1 MAPDKSTITNATKIA
16 DPKMMSSKLS
26 SPLLPSQKAQQE
38 LWLEEAKAVLP
49 HNANQH
55 LITQIAAIIYAAPHL
70 HLIAKRLA
78 NTHPQDAEGAANAH
92 YEGILSDAESA
103 LSEAIDNAYDEA
115 TLMSALR
122 HYRYRCF
129 FALALSELTGHITS
143 ARQSYHLSQCAEI
156 ALRLILTRL
165 CDMMRFDKARIV
177 ILAMGKLGAEE
188 LNYSSD
194 IDLIILY
201 KTSQLDNEADK
212 AVKITKQLVQIFQTQ
227 TADGFA
233 WRVDLRLRPDPG
245 ATEIALSYE
254 AAISYYESV
263 ARSWERAVF
272 VRARPVAGNCDLGHA
287 FLQAISPFIWR
298 RQLDYSLLGD
308 MTNWITHYPM
318 SKDGTAF
325 DVKKGAFA
333 IRHIEMMT
341 SLLQLLHGGRDKAL
355 RTHRT
360 DIALQSLGHSGHISD
375 HDSQQAI
382 FLYWQ
387 WRAIEHRLQYCR
399 DTHIYQLPK
408 SPQEFQQFA
417 RFAGFETSKDL
428 YDYLI
433 SMQELTKKHANH
445 RVIKDLIAAHIGA
458 RQKGVWPADEDSQK
472 SYLQQ
477 MGFTRPEQAMQMIES
492 WLSGRYNATRS
503 ERARTTLT
511 NLLPVVIEQ
520 LAKGDDID
528 SHFIGFAQFL
538 ESLPAGVQVFSLLHQ
553 HPQLIK
559 LISNFTL
566 GAPALMHDLT
576 QHPHIFEQML
586 GDAFFA
592 PLSSHQDFTTTLAT
606 LTADKPPEMQ
616 LDAIRLFA
624 KEAKFRAEAHILTYP
639 ENAEEAHGYLSE
651 LADAC
656 LLASFQVTMSAFE
669 ADYGKVP
676 ESELAILLLGRA
688 GEKRLT
694 PQSDIDLIF
703 IYDGHSE
710 TMSDGEKQLSCGHY
724 YQRLAQRL
732 VSWMSTKTASG
743 ALYELDTRL
752 RPNGNAGP
760 LATHFESWHSY
771 LIDNAWPFEKLALR
785 KARLLP
791 HQQQKTTKLHHKIH
805 ENLQEI
811 QSASLPQEQVISEI
825 SLLRDKLAHQSTET
839 WDFKKQRGGLLDCEF
854 FTHITAHRPD
864 LADILNHLSL
874 IKAVMMPKSST
885 KAPPL
890 SFQKELCRVM
900 QQSSFDEASKS
911 LASQM
916 AALATALDKKLGL

>member
-1 MAPDKSTITNATKIA
+1 MWRA
-16 DPKMMSSKLS
+16 
-26 SPLLPSQKAQQE
+26 
-38 LWLEEAKAVLP
+38 EAKACLP
-49 HNANQH
+49 EKADKS
-55 LITQIAAIIYAAPHL
+55 LITNLAAIIYAAPHL

-78 NTHPQDAEGAANAH
+78 DTHPDDAIKAANGH
-92 YEGILSDAESA
+92 YEGILSDAKTA
-103 LSEAIDNAYDEA
+103 FCEAIDKAHDET

-122 HYRYRCF
+122 HYRHRCF

-143 ARQSYHLSQCAEI
+143 AVQSHHLSQCAEI
-156 ALRLILTRL
+156 ALRLILQRL
-165 CDMMRFDKARIV
+165 CDMRQFDQTGIV
-177 ILAMGKLGAEE
+177 ILAMGKLGAQE

-194 IDLIILY
+194 IDLIVLY
-201 KTSQLDNEADK
+201 KTSRSDDEADK
-212 AVKITKQLVQIFQTQ
+212 AVKITKQLVQMFQTQ
-227 TADGFA
+227 TKDGFA

-245 ATEIALSYE
+245 ATAIALSYE

-272 VRARPVAGNCDLGHA
+272 IRARPVAGNCDLGHG

-298 RQLDYSLLGD
+298 RQLDYSLLAD
-308 MTNWITHYPM
+308 MTNWVTHYPM
-318 SKDGTAF
+318 SKDGTAY
-325 DVKKGAFA
+325 DVKKGAYA

-341 SLLQLLHGGRDKAL
+341 SLLQLLHGGRDKQL

-360 DIALQSLGHSGHISD
+360 DIALQALAKAGHLSN

-382 FLYWQ
+382 CLYWQ

-417 RFAGFETSKDL
+417 RFVGFETGKGL
-428 YDYLI
+428 YEHLLCLQD
-433 SMQELTKKHANH
+433 MTKKHAGH
-445 RVIKDLIAAHIGA
+445 MVIKDLIAAHIGA
-458 RQKGVWPADEDSQK
+458 QQQGAWPADEDSQK

-477 MGFTRPEQAMQMIES
+477 MGFARPAQAIQMIES

-511 NLLPVVIEQ
+511 KLLPVVIEQ
-520 LAKGDDID
+520 LAEGDDID

-538 ESLPAGVQVFSLLHQ
+538 ESLPAGVQVFSLLQQ

-559 LISNFTL
+559 LISNLTL
-566 GAPALMHDLT
+566 GAPALMQELT

-586 GDAFFA
+586 GESFFA
-592 PLSSHQDFTTTLAT
+592 PLSSHPDFTATLAS
-606 LTADKPPEMQ
+606 LTAGKPPEMQ

-639 ENAEEAHGYLSE
+639 ENAEDAHDYLSN

-656 LLASFQVTMSAFE
+656 LLASFDVTISAFE

-703 IYDGHSE
+703 IYDGHGE
-710 TMSDGEKQLSCGHY
+710 TMSDGAKQLSCGHY

-732 VSWMSTKTASG
+732 VSWMTTKTASG

-760 LATHFESWHSY
+760 LATHFESWQSY
-771 LIDNAWPFEKLALR
+771 LTDNAWPFEKLALR
-785 KARLLP
+785 KARLLTRK
-791 HQQQKTTKLHHKIH
+791 QQNATKLHHKITQH
-805 ENLQEI
+805 LQEI
-811 QSASLPQEQVISEI
+811 QTASLPKEQLISEI
-825 SLLRDKLAHQSTET
+825 SLLRDKLALTSYDE

-854 FTHITAHRPD
+854 LTHITATRPK
-864 LADILNHLSL
+864 LADNLNHLSL
-874 IKAVMMPKSST
+874 IKAVMMPKST
-885 KAPPL
+885 NKAPPP
-890 SFQKELCRVM
+890 SFQKELCRIM
-900 QQSSFDEASKS
+900 QQSSFDKARQA

-916 AALATALDKKLGL
+916 SALATALDKKLGL